1 MWNRKAASLSGSLGI
16 VVPFLVLGLAAS
28 SSGCAITMASLHAA
42 TGDWPTSSGHEQ
54 RAWIDGSP
62 RKVVTA
68 DMHLSTPPRALCSQ
82 HVYEPA
88 ANVVREDYGLDA
100 GGRLA
105 IGFIGVSELALGLIP
120 MLLSDDMDTGGAI
133 ALGALALDGLATVIM
148 AGAIPDTYKKSEWVE
163 GAKDYHLDTCP
174 PEVVLEVRGHTLPV
188 APDGTLTPAD
198 ATFLAESVLSGEP
211 AFHLRNGPDA
221 QRVDVPVEVQCDWAR
236 WMHHPAV
243 RRVCPPDR
251 VLVPVPVVPV
261 RPPPVRLPPI
271 R

>member
-1 MWNRKAASLSGSLGI
+1 MWNRKAASASRSLGI
-16 VVPFLVLGLAAS
+16 IAPMLALGLAAS

-88 ANVVREDYGLDA
+88 AKVVREDYGLDG

-105 IGFIGVSELALGLIP
+105 IGFIGVSELALGLLP

-174 PEVVLEVRGHTLPV
+174 PEVVIEVRGHTLPV

-251 VLVPVPVVPV
+251 VIVPVPVVPV
-261 RPPPVRLPPI
+261 RPPPVRPPPI